1 MKFES
6 QLYKAHIMKIVKV
19 ATLLLILLAVEIVMG
34 VTLYSK
40 TASVAFDGLMSGYAE
55 EIKVVSADLDGKI
68 NAGKALT
75 PEYTGSLSASGS
87 GNKITINGT
96 EYTAKDNISR
106 NIRNHAVNVY
116 KLEDV
121 CVSADAFI
129 SSDEKPYF
137 IYGEAQNDGSVALKF
152 KSAESVMTGLTPEK
166 FDVLALISE
175 SRRVIYAQDSAS
187 DATFAD
193 LLSYKTDLSEKT
205 ATQTV
210 KAGDKTYALA
220 VLPLGS
226 AAVYVGGYSDFTED
240 QAKLDGLKKQAII
253 SLVVIGATTVLL
265 VFVSAYFTG
274 GAISGEGKGKSY
286 RFATDTE
293 GRIIRADKAFEEDF
307 PDARVIH
314 ERLNRFDENNL
325 YAIKLPQNGEEKIL
339 TCTVDKRFS
348 GKVFLTARE
357 LTLPFGTE
365 IETERKDTMSSV
377 YESFAET
384 PQVLVGEIFLDNIQ
398 EIKNIFGREFAEDV
412 RNILLDRIRK
422 QFQYVFQFDYYN
434 LGVIQPDGKLLQ
446 IMLRDLKR
454 IVSDFNHVVK
464 VGYDNVLVS
473 VKCGFVL
480 SDTAMS
486 SRNYDY
492 IMSAADAALKR
503 AVEDRGDSLNR
514 NDYFIFRESQKKLY
528 AKYLFKIDIPQ
539 MLENG
544 DFYLEYQPQY
554 SLTEN
559 RIVGFEA
566 LFRVN
571 RRVQISVST
580 YEIITY
586 AEQSGNMVLLGDFI
600 FNTGMRFAKSI
611 EGLGVSISLNVSL
624 VQLMQTGFVDNFL
637 KIYRSYNL
645 KPGAISVE
653 ITESYLMSAVDD
665 TLKKLEILRSNGI
678 SIHLDDF
685 GTKYSSFNYLKQL
698 PIGAIKIDQI
708 FIRDIDRN
716 DYSRFITKMIVD
728 ISKNLNLSSICEGVE
743 TKQQME
749 TVKALGC
756 DIIQGFLIS
765 RSVDEDKARK
775 MIAEYHYDGKTAIDT
790 VTEETSDGES
800 VSVEEQASEGEQTQE

>member
-1 MKFES
+1 M
-6 QLYKAHIMKIVKV
+6 
-19 ATLLLILLAVEIVMG
+19 
-34 VTLYSK
+34 
-40 TASVAFDGLMSGYAE
+40 
-55 EIKVVSADLDGKI
+55 
-68 NAGKALT
+68 
-75 PEYTGSLSASGS
+75 
-87 GNKITINGT
+87 
-96 EYTAKDNISR
+96 
-106 NIRNHAVNVY
+106 
-116 KLEDV
+116 
-121 CVSADAFI
+121 
-129 SSDEKPYF
+129 
-137 IYGEAQNDGSVALKF
+137 
-152 KSAESVMTGLTPEK
+152 
-166 FDVLALISE
+166 
-175 SRRVIYAQDSAS
+175 
-187 DATFAD
+187 
-193 LLSYKTDLSEKT
+193 
-205 ATQTV
+205 
-210 KAGDKTYALA
+210 
-220 VLPLGS
+220 
-226 AAVYVGGYSDFTED
+226 
-240 QAKLDGLKKQAII
+240 
-253 SLVVIGATTVLL
+253 
-265 VFVSAYFTG
+265 
-274 GAISGEGKGKSY
+274 
-286 RFATDTE
+286 
-293 GRIIRADKAFEEDF
+293 
-307 PDARVIH
+307 
-314 ERLNRFDENNL
+314 
-325 YAIKLPQNGEEKIL
+325 
-339 TCTVDKRFS
+339 
-348 GKVFLTARE
+348 
-357 LTLPFGTE
+357 
-365 IETERKDTMSSV
+365 
-377 YESFAET
+377 
-384 PQVLVGEIFLDNIQ
+384 
-398 EIKNIFGREFAEDV
+398 
-412 RNILLDRIRK
+412 
-422 QFQYVFQFDYYN
+422 
-434 LGVIQPDGKLLQ
+434 
-446 IMLRDLKR
+446 
-454 IVSDFNHVVK
+454 
-464 VGYDNVLVS
+464 VS